1 MRKREDAAKAAI
13 MHARWA
19 AMRRRRMSTY
29 PVLRRIAAV
38 PLSEALIS
46 GSQDDPPACP
56 PCSATMTRATPPMT
70 MAVSAP
76 MTQAA
81 SRSGATAASAVLGA
95 RALVSVMGSAGILAG
110 RGRGV
115 HGHDAGRWRHLGLDL
130 SASGGSLTTSLGRG

>member
-56 PCSATMTRATPPMT
+56 PCGATMTRATPPMT

-76 MTQAA
+76 MTHAA
-81 SRSGATAASAVLGA
+81 SRSAAAVASDALGA
-95 RALVSVMGSAGILAG
+95 RWLVSVMGDANLGPAMGMVSTGSAIGI
-110 RGRGV
+110 
-115 HGHDAGRWRHLGLDL
+115 
-130 SASGGSLTTSLGRG
+130 GSF